1 MFGGFVIK
9 LMELFDDLLR
19 YGLYLGAIFQLVA
32 IAAIIF
38 VPPKSDDTADLD
50 VDTRSNGKETSDVAT
65 EKEHLDNTSAATNK
79 KNKKI
84 RRRK

>member
-1 MFGGFVIK
+1 
-9 LMELFDDLLR
+9 MELFDDLLR

-38 VPPKSDDTADLD
+38 LPPKSDDVADVEVDAQSNERETPD
-50 VDTRSNGKETSDVAT
+50 VTMAGERADSKDAG
-65 EKEHLDNTSAATNK
+65 K
-79 KNKKI
+79 KNKKV